1 MAMKTHQPKVES
13 PAPRSPHE
21 ARKFEW
27 NNAIMQ
33 QLKDAE
39 RLAGRKL
46 TLKDMLPVATRLMA
60 QYQFSGA
67 FEKYKGAGK

>member
-1 MAMKTHQPKVES
+1 VHAKPPSGAKGKE
-13 PAPRSPHE
+13 ADE

-46 TLKDMLPVATRLMA
+46 AIKDMLPVATRLMA